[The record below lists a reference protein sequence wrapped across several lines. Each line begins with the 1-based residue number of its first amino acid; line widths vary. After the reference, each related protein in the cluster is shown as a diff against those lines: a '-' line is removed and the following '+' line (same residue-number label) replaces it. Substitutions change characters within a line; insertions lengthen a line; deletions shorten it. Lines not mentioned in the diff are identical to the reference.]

1 MKANQDIISL
11 DEAGTLAG
19 LFQAR
24 IRRSPE
30 QIAYRYFD
38 PQQERWHDSTW
49 SEMGNE
55 TARWQAA
62 MLREGLKPGDRVG
75 IMMAN
80 CREWVMFDQAALGL
94 GLISVPLFYNDRGG
108 NVSYIAEASGI
119 KLLVILG
126 REQWQSLEPVRDEL
140 TTIQRIITLE
150 SLADMLP
157 DDRIQHLDE
166 WLPDSAGEY
175 QVIDGLD
182 PHQLCSIVYTSGTTG
197 HPKGV
202 MLSHHNIL
210 SNTHEAHQTTTIYP
224 DDILLSFLPLSHMLE
239 RTGGYYLP
247 MMVGIRVAYAR
258 SILLLAEDLLTIR
271 PTFMISVPRIY
282 ERVYAKIEEGLS
294 QKPPFAR
301 KLFKLAVDIGW
312 TRFNFQQK
320 RGRWSPSL
328 LLWPLLDRLVAN
340 KIRERLGGRLRIAIS
355 GGAPMPTEIA
365 RTFLALG
372 VPILQGY
379 GLTETSPVLA
389 VNRLE
394 DNIPDSV
401 GKALP
406 GTRLK
411 VAQDGELLAK
421 GPAVMLGFWNN
432 PQETDRVI
440 DQEGWLH
447 TGDVARIDPEGHVYI
462 TGRIKDIIVLATGEK
477 VSPADM
483 EIAIAMDALF
493 EQVLI
498 IGEGR
503 PFLAALI
510 VPEPEHW
517 KNFAEG
523 LGLDPDDP
531 HAMSDPRVEEHVARR
546 ISEQLRVFPGYAQVR
561 KAVLLSEAWSVENG
575 YLTPTLKTK
584 RKLIIEHCKPLID
597 KIYNRR

>member
-1 MKANQDIISL
+1 MRANQEIITL

-24 IRRSPE
+24 IRKSPE
-30 QIAYRYFD
+30 RVAYRYFD
-38 PQQERWHDSTW
+38 PKQECWCDSTW
-49 SEMGNE
+49 AEMGHE

-62 MLREGLKPGDRVG
+62 MRQEGLKPGDRVG
-75 IMMAN
+75 IMMGN

-108 NVSYIAEASGI
+108 NVAYIAEAAGI
-119 KLLVILG
+119 KLLVIQG
-126 REQWQSLEPVRDEL
+126 REQWQSLQPVRDEL
-140 TTIQRIITLE
+140 TTIHRIVSLE
-150 SLADMLP
+150 SLDGSQH
-157 DDRIQHLDE
+157 DDRIRHLEE
-166 WLPDSAGEY
+166 WLPEDADEY
-175 QVIDGLD
+175 RVVDGLD

-210 SNTHEAHQTTTIYP
+210 SNTQEAHQTTTILE

-282 ERVYAKIEEGLS
+282 ERIYARIEEGLAE
-294 QKPPFAR
+294 KPPMLR
-301 KLFKLAVDIGW
+301 RLFKMAVDVGW
-312 TRFNFQQK
+312 TRFNYQQK
-320 RGRWSPSL
+320 RGHWSPSL
-328 LLWPLLDRLVAN
+328 LLWPLLDRLVAV
-340 KIRERLGGRLRIAIS
+340 KIRDKLGGRLRIAIS
-355 GGAPMPTEIA
+355 GGAPLPTEIA

-389 VNRLE
+389 VNRLD
-394 DNIPDSV
+394 DNLPESV

-406 GTRLK
+406 GTELK
-411 VAQDGELLAK
+411 VAEDGELLAR
-421 GPAVMLGFWNN
+421 GSAVMLGFWDN
-432 PQETDRVI
+432 PAETRRVI
-440 DQEGWLH
+440 DQDGWLH
-447 TGDVARIDPEGHVYI
+447 TGDVARIDNEGHVHI
-462 TGRIKDIIVLATGEK
+462 TGRIKDIIVLANGEK

-498 IGEGR
+498 IGEAR

-510 VPEPEHW
+510 VPEQTHW
-517 KNFAEG
+517 RNIAEG
-523 LGLDPDDP
+523 LELDPDDP
-531 HAMSDPRVEEHVARR
+531 ASLRDPRVQEQVAHR
-546 ISEQLRVFPGYAQVR
+546 ISEQLREFPGYAQVR
-561 KAVLLSEAWSVENG
+561 RAVLLGEAWSVENG

-584 RKLIIEHCKPLID
+584 RKLIIEHYQEQIRE
-597 KIYNRR
+597 IYNGH

>member
-24 IRRSPE
+24 IRHSPE
-30 QIAYRYFD
+30 RVAYRYFD
-38 PQQERWHDSTW
+38 PQQERWRDSSW
-49 SEMGNE
+49 LEMGQE

-62 MLREGLKPGDRVG
+62 MLQEGLKPGDRVG

-94 GLISVPLFYNDRGG
+94 GLITVPLFYNDRGG
-108 NVSYIAEASGI
+108 NVSYIAEASGV

-126 REQWQSLEPVRDEL
+126 REQWKSLEPVRDEL
-140 TTIQRIITLE
+140 TTIHRIVTLE
-150 SLADMLP
+150 SLGGMQHDE
-157 DDRIQHLDE
+157 RIRNLDA

-210 SNTHEAHQTTTIYP
+210 SNTHEAHRTTTIHQN
-224 DDILLSFLPLSHMLE
+224 DILLSFLPLSHMLE

-282 ERVYAKIEEGLS
+282 ERIYARIEEGLS
-294 QKPPFAR
+294 QKPPVAR

-312 TRFNFQQK
+312 IRFNFQQK
-320 RGRWSPSL
+320 RGRWSLSL
-328 LLWPLLDRLVAN
+328 LLWPLLDRLVAS

-355 GGAPMPTEIA
+355 GGAPMPPEIA

-432 PQETDRVI
+432 RQETERVI
-440 DQEGWLH
+440 DQEGWFH

-462 TGRIKDIIVLATGEK
+462 TGRIKDIIVLANGEK

-510 VPEPEHW
+510 VPELEHW

-531 HAMSDPRVEEHVARR
+531 DAMSDPRVEEHVARR
-546 ISEQLRVFPGYAQVR
+546 ISEQLRDFPGYAQVR
-561 KAVLLSEAWSVENG
+561 KAILLNEAWSVENG

-584 RKLIIEHCKPLID
+584 RKLIIEHCGPLIAR
-597 KIYNRR
+597 IYDRH